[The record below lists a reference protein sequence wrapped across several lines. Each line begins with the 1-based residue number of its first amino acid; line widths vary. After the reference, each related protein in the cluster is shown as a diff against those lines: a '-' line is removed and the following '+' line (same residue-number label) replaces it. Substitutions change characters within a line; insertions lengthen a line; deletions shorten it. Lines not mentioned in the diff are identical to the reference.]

1 MVSKK
6 QIALRLG
13 GLTFGL
19 VIYLIGASIIAFREF
34 LELLV
39 DLAGTGEVTFVGPLS
54 PLYYK
59 FIPLCIYTGI
69 YIGVFLALRLRSQIT
84 FRIAALITAIGVF
97 WPICFNYGSIWHTA
111 SYFELM
117 ATFAVL
123 MGIYLGAFFV
133 IWIICKIRFDDD
145 W

>member
-13 GLTFGL
+13 ALTFGL

-39 DLAGTGEVTFVGPLS
+39 DLAGTGEVTFVGPRS
-54 PLYYK
+54 PLYNK

-97 WPICFNYGSIWHTA
+97 WPFFFNYESIWHTA

-117 ATFAVL
+117 ATFA
-123 MGIYLGAFFV
+123 I
-133 IWIICKIRFDDD
+133 
-145 W
+145 